1 MYINPHDEQQC
12 GARDYC
18 GQSAR
23 RVRNPQ
29 EIDSG
34 RRCPGVV
41 GYDGIYANL
50 IDRNNKVLIRQH
62 SCPCI
67 AHCLTE
73 TGALAT
79 CAVLGVSDFLPDW
92 RWSPVGEWYVVKNEQ
107 SN

>member
-12 GARDYC
+12 GARDCC

-62 SCPCI
+62 FFSCVSHRL
-67 AHCLTE
+67 AE

-79 CAVLGVSDFLPDW
+79 CPDLKVSEKSDD
-92 RWSPVGEWYVVKNEQ
+92 
-107 SN
+107 